1 MLNGAGEGNRTLVS
15 GLGSPRSTI
24 EPHPR
29 HTQVVAGGFN
39 IRNGGV
45 RTRRSPQ
52 WRTRKA
58 AVPVRVGRR
67 YPKDLATPVDPTVL
81 TKRARPTHCRRG
93 WIPRL
98 SSVGDVL
105 APGWRLALPCQP
117 RSRTHGGRRHLTS
130 SSSERACRHLR
141 PFWTGDHRAL
151 SRAAPRRWTA
161 A

>member
-52 WRTRKA
+52 WRTQKA
-58 AVPVRVGRR
+58 AVPVRAEGR
-67 YPKDLATPVDPTVL
+67 YPKDSTASADWTVVP
-81 TKRARPTHCRRG
+81 KMERPRHYRRS

-105 APGWRLALPCQP
+105 APGWRLVLPCRP

-130 SSSERACRHLR
+130 SSSERACRRLR

-151 SRAAPRRWTA
+151 FPAAPRRWTA